1 MADIKELPDEDWE
14 KDWVPEPSNLEKN
27 FDGNEIN
34 LLKEGGYPR
43 PVNFNETNI
52 QELGQKLEDVSND
65 IKEINDEFQVEK
77 IKKSISRVC
86 D

>member
-65 IKEINDEFQVEK
+65 IKEINVEFQVEK